1 MTRETLPAFGVIVE
15 CSIGEW
21 FMLTDALEITAAFC
35 PGVVTHLQVA
45 SFFCQAHVDSAIY
58 SIFKCVKSIITPED
72 IYMFVLSV
80 SYHSW
85 RCGCL
90 GFFIMKIIF
99 IL

>member
-1 MTRETLPAFGVIVE
+1 
-15 CSIGEW
+15 
-21 FMLTDALEITAAFC
+21 MLTDALEITAAFC
-35 PGVVTHLQVA
+35 PGVVTHLQIA
-45 SFFCQAHVDSAIY
+45 SFFFLFCQAQVDSAIY
-58 SIFKCVKSIITPED
+58 SIFKRVKSIITPED